1 MYSWWWG
8 LVQAR
13 VEGRRKRLR
22 EAWSLCAEKGIKLG
36 EAFYAGSQINPTQ
49 AQALPTRDPVRPPL
63 VFIGHLSV
71 QDVYTGCV
79 YVESQGCTG

>member
-1 MYSWWWG
+1 MVHFLLCG
-8 LVQAR
+8 LMQAR

-49 AQALPTRDPVRPPL
+49 TQALPTRDPVRQ
-63 VFIGHLSV
+63 S
-71 QDVYTGCV
+71 GCV
-79 YVESQGCTG
+79 YV